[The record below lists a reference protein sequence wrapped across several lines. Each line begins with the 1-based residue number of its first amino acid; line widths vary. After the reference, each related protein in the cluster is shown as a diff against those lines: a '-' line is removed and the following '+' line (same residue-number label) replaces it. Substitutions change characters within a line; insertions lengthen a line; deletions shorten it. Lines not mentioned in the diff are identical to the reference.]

1 MLSTDVSRQIVLPLA
16 YFASPFCILASR
28 VRTKQVTRLQ
38 CICGVLCHDVAVE
51 VSPLTEALVT
61 SEVWALVG
69 REMNPEVSTWFG
81 ISVSSSLH
89 SDGETYLRR

>member
-16 YFASPFCILASR
+16 NFASSLCVLASR

-51 VSPLTEALVT
+51 VSLLTEALVA
-61 SEVWALVG
+61 SEVWALIG
-69 REMNPEVSTWFG
+69 REMDPEVPT
-81 ISVSSSLH
+81 
-89 SDGETYLRR
+89 